1 MATYQELQA
10 QIAELKKQAEQA
22 RKQEIASAVAQI
34 KSLMEEY
41 GITIK
46 DLSKSSKSSASKR
59 DAVPPKYRD
68 PVTGKTWTGRGKPPK
83 WIADAKN
90 RDQYLIK
97 GTSE

>member
-10 QIAELKKQAEQA
+10 QIAELTIQAEQA

-46 DLSKSSKSSASKR
+46 DLSKPSKSSAAKR
-59 DAVPPKYRD
+59 ESVLPKYRD
-68 PVTGKTWTGRGKPPK
+68 PATGKTWTGRGKPPK
-83 WIADAKN
+83 WIADAAN

-97 GTSE
+97 